1 MLKGF
6 KDFIM
11 RGNVVELAIAV
22 VIGTAFTAVV
32 SAFTKYIISPII
44 AAVGGTNVNGLAIRL
59 VKGNDAS
66 LMDFGAVITAGITF
80 LITAAVVYFVFVL
93 PLNKLAERRKR
104 GEIPAPATPTELEL
118 LIEIRDLLAAGN
130 TDAAAAVIEKTI

>member
-22 VIGTAFTAVV
+22 VIGTAFTALVK
-32 SAFTKYIISPII
+32 AFTESIIQPVINVF
-44 AAVGGTNVNGLAIRL
+44 AGGSVTGLSFFLNTKNPKTL
-59 VKGNDAS
+59 V
-66 LMDFGAVITAGITF
+66 DFGAIITAGITF
-80 LITAAVVYFVFVL
+80 IITAAVVYFIFVL

-104 GEIPAPATPTELEL
+104 GEVPAPSTPTELEL
-118 LIEIRDLLAAGN
+118 LIQIRDLLADGQ
-130 TDAAAAVIEKTI
+130 TDGAAAKLSETI

>member
-11 RGNVVELAIAV
+11 RGNIIELAIAV
-22 VIGTAFTAVV
+22 VIGTAFTALVK
-32 SAFTKYIISPII
+32 AFTDAIIQPII
-44 AAVGGTNVNGLAIRL
+44 NVFAGGSVTGLSFYLNSKNPKTL
-59 VKGNDAS
+59 V
-66 LMDFGAVITAGITF
+66 DFGAILTAGITF

-104 GEIPAPATPTELEL
+104 GEVPAPATPTELEL

-130 TDAAAAVIEKTI
+130 TTGAASGINKI